1 MMFESDTEQMNSS
14 NKMSRSNSE
23 SPKNSDYV
31 FNRGGID
38 FDEEELSSQKQND
51 SENQRVYM

>member
-1 MMFESDTEQMNSS
+1 MMLESDTEQMNSS
-14 NKMSRSNSE
+14 NRISRSNSE
-23 SPKNSDYV
+23 PPKNTNDYV

-38 FDEEELSSQKQND
+38 FDD

>member
-1 MMFESDTEQMNSS
+1 MMFESDTEQMNNS
-14 NKMSRSNSE
+14 NKMSRSNPE
-23 SPKNSDYV
+23 SSKSNDYV

-51 SENQRVYM
+51 SDNQRVYM